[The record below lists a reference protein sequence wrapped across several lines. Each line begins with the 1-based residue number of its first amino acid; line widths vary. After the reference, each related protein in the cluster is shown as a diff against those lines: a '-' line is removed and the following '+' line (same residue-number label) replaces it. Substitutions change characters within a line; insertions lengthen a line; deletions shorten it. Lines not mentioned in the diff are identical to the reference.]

1 MSSLI
6 VYLGGDGPAQ
16 VGPHVRPDVEERT
29 AGDIRLV
36 ADRALHSTTGQ
47 GKRGGRYLLVF
58 CTLVKSR
65 RNGGLVS
72 YFS

>member
-29 AGDIRLV
+29 AGDIRHV

-47 GKRGGRYLLVF
+47 GKRGGRYRICQCFVLL
-58 CTLVKSR
+58 SR
-65 RNGGLVS
+65 AGEMAV
-72 YFS
+72 